1 LGSRNTG
8 DLSNDWEFQAEVS
21 KDPAGNWVV
30 TGLTIKPKNERAKNI
45 GLTTSILRSIKINEL
60 LEIELD
66 DRDWIEESLWFDHPD
81 WEKDRKEWLHSIKG
95 QWVSPGI
102 KSHPE
107 WMYARIAFFYLL
119 ARREDSMKPINILA
133 QWLEVDTK
141 VAARRVDKARQLGLL
156 TRPLSAK
163 QGAPS
168 GKSSGNLTDKCKE
181 ILGLKVKRNR
191 NGKR

>member
-1 LGSRNTG
+1 MGTSNSG
-8 DLSNDWEFQAEVS
+8 DLSNDWEFKSEIS

-45 GLTTSILRSIKINEL
+45 GLTTNILRSIKINEL
-60 LEIELD
+60 LETELD
-66 DRDWIEESLWFDHPD
+66 DLDWIEESLMFNHPD
-81 WEKDRKEWLHSIKG
+81 WEKYRKEWLDSISG

-107 WMYARIAFFYLL
+107 WMYARVSFFYLL
-119 ARREDSMKPINILA
+119 ARREDSQKPINILA
-133 QWLEVDTK
+133 KWMDVDTK
-141 VAARRVDKARQLGLL
+141 VASRRVDKARQLKLL

-181 ILGLKVKRNR
+181 ILGLKAVRKPK
-191 NGKR
+191 GK